1 MINKLNGKALE
12 EAIKKE
18 KIRREEVRR
27 LEEIK
32 KSQAV
37 HIIPKRYK
45 LVCSNKDGSFTIRE
59 DEIEK
64 LMEASKKNQPAIF
77 NEGIV
82 LNWNMYSGVVPDRE
96 RNHEIFEANKHDS
109 KFEEP
114 SPFAKLLSPKM
125 TMLSGRNKN
134 LTD

>member
-1 MINKLNGKALE
+1 M
-12 EAIKKE
+12 
-18 KIRREEVRR
+18 
-27 LEEIK
+27 
-32 KSQAV
+32 
-37 HIIPKRYK
+37 RYK

-96 RNHEIFEANKHDS
+96 RNQAIFEAKQTGCKLS
-109 KFEEP
+109 ES
-114 SPFAKLLSPKM
+114 SPFSKLLSEKFSQLPEKIR
-125 TMLSGRNKN
+125 SGVNLEVAEKERKN
-134 LTD
+134 R